1 MFELATMHT
10 TTIAAAADY
19 MLVDLIKP
27 LLLLPAFVAYFRVT
41 SNHIEKDARYHNF
54 GVNKVN
60 MVMMMG
66 AVLAIIAV
74 LLIPIFWI
82 GWPVSILLMG
92 GWLLGYMKWR
102 NGKVS
107 EDQKFELVGDKLEQ
121 RRDARLAKRAQNAVE
136 LKFINSNGAEQ
147 SVPLVDD
154 PLHVVHKELETILGP
169 VIEANAAELNL
180 VPGKQGT
187 AVISILDTI
196 PDRQEMI
203 THETANAL
211 IDYLKKIAGMDTED
225 RRRIQEA
232 AIRMITP
239 SGSILVDLTVSGSSN
254 GQRVRIC
261 FDRAKRLSVNFDA
274 LGLMPKQAKL
284 LKALENEEER
294 HGVVLVVAPP
304 GQGLSTTSYAMLGQ
318 HDAFTSIVK
327 SCEKRIDLE
336 VMGVDQKRWHPTEDE
351 ADYPTTIR
359 TILRRDPDVVLVDSI
374 EDPGTAELLANS
386 GADGPLIIATVRAR
400 SVTEAIQE
408 WCRAVGDLEKAS
420 ASLKMVV
427 VSRMLRRL
435 CPVCKQ
441 AYQPSPEQLKQMGL
455 PSDSEMQLF
464 RPTGK
469 VNVKNKI
476 ETCDTCNGVGYTG
489 TIGAFEVFPVDST
502 TRKLLAANDMKGAA
516 NHVRREYRL
525 PNMQEV
531 ALSKVRNG
539 ETSIDEVLRV
549 LVTKKPAPAQKK
561 PATEKASN

>member
-27 LLLLPAFVAYFRVT
+27 LLLLPAFVAYFRIT
-41 SNHIEKDARYHNF
+41 SGHIEKDARYHNF

-60 MVMMMG
+60 SVMMIG
-66 AVLAIIAV
+66 AVLAIVAV
-74 LLIPIFWI
+74 LLIPIFWV

-102 NGKVS
+102 NGKVA

-136 LKFINSNGAEQ
+136 LKFIDSNGAEQ
-147 SVPLVDD
+147 SVPLVED

-169 VIEANAAELNL
+169 AIEANAAELNL
-180 VPGKQGT
+180 VPSKQGT
-187 AVISILDTI
+187 AVISILDTV
-196 PDRQEMI
+196 PDRQEVI
-203 THETANAL
+203 APETANAL

-232 AIRMITP
+232 SIRMVTP

-254 GQRVRIC
+254 GQRVRLC
-261 FDRAKRLSVNFDA
+261 FDRAKRLSVKFDE
-274 LGLMPKQAKL
+274 LGLMANQAEL
-284 LKALENEEER
+284 IKALENEDER

-408 WCRAVGDLEKAS
+408 WSRAVGDLEKAS
-420 ASLKMVV
+420 SCLKMVV

-441 AYQPSPEQLKQMGL
+441 AYQPTPEQLKQMGL
-455 PSDSEMQLF
+455 PADSEIQLF

-489 TIGAFEVFPVDST
+489 TIGAFEVFPVDNT

-525 PNMQEV
+525 PTMQEV

-549 LVTKKPAPAQKK
+549 LVKKKPAPAQKK